1 MEQQTQSVDAS
12 ASGAF
17 LYYAQEV
24 KIISFF
30 CNKKATICNKREQF
44 SVRVMR
50 ARAIFSYNCEPGSP
64 WGVVWKLL
72 QILRGI
78 VLGMPF
84 EMGDG
89 GSTLSG
95 SGKQFARLLVTP

>member
-1 MEQQTQSVDAS
+1 MHTRRR
-12 ASGAF
+12 AF

-50 ARAIFSYNCEPGSP
+50 ARAIFSDNCEPGSP

>member
-44 SVRVMR
+44 PGGVMR
-50 ARAIFSYNCEPGSP
+50 AKAIFSCSCE
-64 WGVVWKLL
+64 V
-72 QILRGI
+72 
-78 VLGMPF
+78 
-84 EMGDG
+84 
-89 GSTLSG
+89 
-95 SGKQFARLLVTP
+95 